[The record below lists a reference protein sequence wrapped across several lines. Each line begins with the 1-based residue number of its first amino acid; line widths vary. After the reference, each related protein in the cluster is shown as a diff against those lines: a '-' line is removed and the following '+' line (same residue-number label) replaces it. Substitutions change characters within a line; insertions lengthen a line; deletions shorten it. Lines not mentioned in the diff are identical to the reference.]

1 MPNWAENE
9 LTITGPDVQRVLET
23 IRSDAAE
30 REDARILDFNKIIPY
45 PEEYRALDQRAHEYE
60 QKLNAIATDDPERE
74 TRLAVLGVEY
84 GVEPGTPGLK
94 DGYNSGGYDWC
105 CNNWMTKWNAIRV
118 SLTTRCDT
126 TRAPIAKALTCSYCK
141 TTHKTDGMTVLVCQQ
156 CGSPL
161 PDTHPL
167 QAFIEFD
174 TAWCP
179 PLPVIGKL
187 ASMFSDHEFE
197 LKYYEGGI
205 GFCGHARWT
214 GGAKTFHE
222 IDEYD
227 GPRGG

>member
-9 LTITGPDVQRVLET
+9 LTITGPNVQKVLET

-30 REDARILDFNKIIPY
+30 REDARILDFNRIIPY

-60 QKLNAIATDDPERE
+60 QKLNAITTDDPERQAKLE
-74 TRLAVLGVEY
+74 ALGAEY
-84 GVEPGTPGLK
+84 GVEPGTPWLK

-105 CNNWMTKWNAIRV
+105 CESWGTKWNAARA
-118 SLTTRCDT
+118 SLNTRSDPSIT
-126 TRAPIAKALTCSYCK
+126 HISKTATCAFCK
-141 TTHKTDGMTVLVCQQ
+141 TTHNTEGMTVWICQQ

-161 PDTHPL
+161 PHTQPIL
-167 QAFIEFD
+167 AFIEFD

-179 PLPVIGKL
+179 PTPVIDKL
-187 ASMFSDHEFE
+187 ANLFSDHQFD

-205 GFCGHARWT
+205 GFCGHAGWS
-214 GGAKTFHE
+214 GGVKTFHE